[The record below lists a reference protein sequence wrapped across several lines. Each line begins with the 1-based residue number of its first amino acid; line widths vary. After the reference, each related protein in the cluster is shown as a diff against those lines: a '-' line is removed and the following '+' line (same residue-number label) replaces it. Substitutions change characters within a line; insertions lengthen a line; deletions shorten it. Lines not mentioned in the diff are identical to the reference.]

1 MKIAYADCFSGI
13 SGDMFLASLL
23 DSGLPLETLQ
33 AGIDQLNLPEKV
45 ELRLAE
51 THKGALRAADL
62 EVIVPESHHH
72 RHQSDI
78 VDILTNS
85 RLSDKV
91 KGSTTKIF
99 TLLAEAE
106 AHVHG
111 EPVEAIHF
119 HEVGALDSI
128 VDVTGA
134 AIGLEALGIEH
145 LYASPLPYGTGMIDS
160 SHGQLPLPA
169 PATLEVLRSAHAPL
183 TPSPAQA
190 ELVTPTGAA
199 ILSAL
204 ATFERPAMT
213 ITALGVGAG
222 KHDFPWPNVM
232 RLIVGEVPQNE
243 PSEMVQ
249 IETNID
255 DMNPQ
260 FYGYVMEKLFA
271 AGAKDV
277 YLTPIQMKKNR
288 PGTLLGIIA
297 NRQDEAPVRA
307 FYEALG
313 VTLDLQGADK
323 DIRNID
329 QGYFGQEG
337 IFIVAE
343 EEGKILALAGA
354 RRLED
359 DQEILELRRLVV
371 PDSGHTAG
379 GAIKERFL
387 AIIKNHAYQMDFKTI
402 KVREGLETLVT
413 V

>member
-13 SGDMFLASLL
+13 SGDMFLASQL
-23 DSGLPLETLQ
+23 DAGLPLEVLQ
-33 AGIDQLNLPEKV
+33 AGIDMLNLPEKV
-45 ELRLAE
+45 ELRLTE
-51 THKGALRAADL
+51 THKGALRAASL

-72 RHQSDI
+72 RHLSDI
-78 VDILTNS
+78 LDILSNS
-85 RLSDKV
+85 GLSDPV
-91 KGSTTKIF
+91 KQSTIKIF

-106 AHVHG
+106 ARVHG

-134 AIGLEALGIEH
+134 AFGLEALGIEH
-145 LYASPLPYGTGMIDS
+145 LYASPLPYGAGMIES

-169 PATLEVLRSAHAPL
+169 PATLEVLRLAKAPL
-183 TPSPAQA
+183 IPSPAQA

-204 ATFERPAMT
+204 ATFERPAVT
-213 ITALGVGAG
+213 ITALGIGAG
-222 KHDFPWPNVM
+222 KRDFPWPNLM
-232 RLIVGEVPQNE
+232 RLIIGETPQNE

-297 NRQDEAPVRA
+297 NRQDEA
-307 FYEALG
+307 ALTE
-313 VTLDLQGADK
+313 VILRETTTLG
-323 DIRNID
+323 
-329 QGYFGQEG
+329 
-337 IFIVAE
+337 
-343 EEGKILALAGA
+343 
-354 RRLED
+354 
-359 DQEILELRRLVV
+359 LRVLPISR
-371 PDSGHTAG
+371 H
-379 GAIKERFL
+379 
-387 AIIKNHAYQMDFKTI
+387 
-402 KVREGLETLVT
+402 ET
-413 V
+413 